1 LLFFNSEGFDFNP
14 IPLDLRGLEDLK
26 GRSTFA
32 VFSNSEGFEFPSL
45 VFQPT
50 RGIKEKSGPGKAE
63 I

>member
-1 LLFFNSEGFDFNP
+1 MLF
-14 IPLDLRGLEDLK
+14 
-26 GRSTFA
+26 
-32 VFSNSEGFEFPSL
+32 FSNSEGFAIPFLLL